1 MVLIVIRLFLES
13 ANDRISSLL
22 LAMAFDSNPIKQHRR
37 IKANEMFSGIE
48 NHSASGF
55 VSAWKSHNRKDY
67 DKRINSYLLLRFK
80 DFGKIFPEEN
90 EKISANDF

>member
-1 MVLIVIRLFLES
+1 M
-13 ANDRISSLL
+13 
-22 LAMAFDSNPIKQHRR
+22 
-37 IKANEMFSGIE
+37 E

-55 VSAWKSHNRKDY
+55 VFAWKSHNRKDY

>member
-1 MVLIVIRLFLES
+1 MES
-13 ANDRISSLL
+13 ANDRISSML

-37 IKANEMFSGIE
+37 IKANKIFSGME
-48 NHSASGF
+48 NHSDCGF

-67 DKRINSYLLLRFK
+67 DKRINSYLLLRYKGFR
-80 DFGKIFPEEN
+80 KIFPEEN